1 MNESSPLSFY
11 ECHQNCEYI
20 TRNCKAMTINDVA
33 STFGIHRNTVRR
45 KYDEGSIPMFKVA
58 GTIRG
63 FKCWITVSIRNPEEI
78 EKIQNRGTLDFSSHK
93 TLKAY

>member
-20 TRNCKAMTINDVA
+20 TRNCKPMTINDVA

>member
-1 MNESSPLSFY
+1 
-11 ECHQNCEYI
+11 
-20 TRNCKAMTINDVA
+20 MTINDVA

>member
-33 STFGIHRNTVRR
+33 NTFGIHRNTVRR
-45 KYDEGSIPMFKVA
+45 KYDEGSIPMFKGA